1 MSSIMHSF
9 VEDHMLCCQTI
20 EPEMKVEKTIT
31 LFKGP
36 VNHILVTEGKRP
48 VGLFLQKRI
57 YAMLSTRYGP
67 FLYLQKPV
75 ERLMHSSMLVVKK
88 GTPIDELLSTLED
101 TTFDFGEMVVI
112 VSEEGYLGGVLPLE
126 NLFNLLTALQH
137 EHAEDQMKA
146 ILQRVLEAQ
155 EVSRVVEKM
164 THTVIFHEKSGQQ
177 MKKVTQEGEDALNE
191 VIDRVQLIENISQQ
205 QMHQL
210 EMMQAQ
216 IQRVTPLVAEIK
228 KLSKQTNLLSL
239 NASIEAA
246 SAGKHG
252 AGFRVIAQEIR
263 QLSESV
269 DAAAAGINTYT
280 EVTLKEA
287 ESVREKVLQGRNDL
301 ESSMELIQSMRGHFI
316 HLFASAEKLSESLV
330 DLSTDSRQING
341 EMKKLAERMNEMGS
355 YVQNN
360 LDQVFRI
367 EKLKSASNTFV
378 DENINYQQIS

>member
-1 MSSIMHSF
+1 MSSIIHSF

-20 EPEMKVEKTIT
+20 EPEIKVEKAIT
-31 LFKGP
+31 LFQGS
-36 VNHILVTEGKRP
+36 VNHLLVTKDKQP

-57 YAMLSTRYGP
+57 YAMLSERYGP

-75 ERLMHSSMLVVKK
+75 ERVMHSSMLVVKK
-88 GTPIDELLSTLED
+88 GTPIDELLSILED
-101 TTFDFGEMVVI
+101 ITFDFGEMVVI
-112 VSEEGYLGGVLPLE
+112 VSEKGFLEGVLPLE

-146 ILQRVLEAQ
+146 ILQRVLETQ
-155 EVSRVVEKM
+155 EVSTVVEKM
-164 THTVIFHEKSGQQ
+164 THTVISHEKSGQQ
-177 MKKVTQEGEDALNE
+177 MKIVTQEGEDALNE
-191 VIDRVQLIENISQQ
+191 VLGRVQLIENIAQQ

-269 DAAAAGINTYT
+269 DAAAAGIHTYT

-301 ESSMELIQSMRGHFI
+301 ESSMELIQRMRGHFV
-316 HLFASAEKLSESLV
+316 HLFTFAEKLSESLV

-341 EMKKLAERMNEMGS
+341 EMKKLADRMKEMGS
-355 YVQNN
+355 FVQQN
-360 LDQVFRI
+360 LNQVFRI
-367 EKLKSASNTFV
+367 EKLKTAKNNSI
-378 DENINYQQIS
+378 DENQTYQRIS